1 MIEDKKVVEINFV
14 LKNSQ
19 GEELDKSD
27 ENKPLVYL
35 HGTQQIVPGLEKE
48 LVGLQVGD
56 KKNVEVPPAQGYGEV
71 DTKLHI
77 KTERSFFPKD
87 VNLVKGMDFSEDTGE
102 GKNQK
107 FTVIKLEGDHVFLD
121 GNHPLAGQTLHFNV
135 EVVAIRDATAEEMEH
150 GHAHGEGGHHH

>member
-1 MIEDKKVVEINFV
+1 MIKDKSVVGINYV
-14 LKNSQ
+14 LKNSK

-27 ENKPLVYL
+27 EKNPLVYL

-48 LVGLQVGD
+48 LSSLKVGD
-56 KKNVEVPPAQGYGEV
+56 KKNVVVPPDQGYGEV

-87 VNLVKGMDFSEDTGE
+87 AKLKAGMEFSADAGDS
-102 GKNQK
+102 KQK
-107 FTVIKLEGDHVFLD
+107 LFTVVKLEGDQVFLD
-121 GNHPLAGQTLHFNV
+121 GNHPLAGQTLHFDV
-135 EVVAIRDATAEEMEH
+135 EVVSIRHATAEELEH

>member
-121 GNHPLAGQTLHFNV
+121 GNHPLAGQILHFNV

>member
-87 VNLVKGMDFSEDTGE
+87 VNLVKGMDFSEDTGD

-121 GNHPLAGQTLHFNV
+121 GNHPLAGQTLHFDV

>member
-14 LKNSQ
+14 LKNSK

-35 HGTQQIVPGLEKE
+35 HGTQQIVPGLENE
-48 LVGLQVGD
+48 LAGLQVGD
-56 KKNVEVPPAQGYGEV
+56 KKNVEVSPDQGYGEV

-77 KTERSFFPKD
+77 KTERSLFPKD
-87 VNLVKGMDFSEDTGE
+87 IDLVAGMGFSSDTGE

-121 GNHPLAGQTLHFNV
+121 GNHPLAGQTLHFDV

>member
-121 GNHPLAGQTLHFNV
+121 GNHPLAGQTLHFDV

>member
-1 MIEDKKVVEINFV
+1 MIKDKTVVGINYV
-14 LKNSQ
+14 LKNSN

-35 HGTQQIVPGLEKE
+35 HGTSQIVPGLEKE
-48 LVGLQVGD
+48 LVGLKVGD
-56 KKNVEVPPAQGYGEV
+56 KKDVEVSPDQGYGEI

-77 KTERSFFPKD
+77 KTERSFFPKE
-87 VNLVKGMDFSEDTGE
+87 VKLEAGMEFSADTGDD
-102 GKNQK
+102 KNQH
-107 FTVIKLEGDHVFLD
+107 FTIIKLEGDQIFLD

-135 EVVAIRDATAEEMEH
+135 EVVSIRKATKEELTH

>member
-14 LKNSQ
+14 LKNSK

-48 LVGLQVGD
+48 LAGLQVGD

-77 KTERSFFPKD
+77 KTKRSFFPKD

-121 GNHPLAGQTLHFNV
+121 GNHPLAGQTLHFDV
-135 EVVAIRDATAEEMEH
+135 EVVAIRDATAEEIAH